1 MSWNEDEKN
10 EMLIPDDDSD
20 DGNFQLGFSTSQ
32 TSIPPSDRSTR
43 SMVGNQMPVRRYVP
57 GVIYSILNP
66 LLFI

>member
-1 MSWNEDEKN
+1 MSSDDNERN
-10 EMLIPDDDSD
+10 GMLIPDDDSD
-20 DGNFQLGFSTSQ
+20 DGDFQLALSASQ
-32 TSIPPSDRSTR
+32 NSVASSDRSTR